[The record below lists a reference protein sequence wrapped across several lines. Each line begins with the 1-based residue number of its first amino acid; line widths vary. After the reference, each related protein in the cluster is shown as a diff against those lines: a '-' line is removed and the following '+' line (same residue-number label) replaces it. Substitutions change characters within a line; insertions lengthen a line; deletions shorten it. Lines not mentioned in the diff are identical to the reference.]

1 MQESNS
7 LNSFGRLMTSLEGT
21 SLTLKEK
28 ELISNKHIGGIIL
41 FSKNFESQLQ
51 DIQISCSQKIVADK
65 TNSGGT
71 GDTDNLEKSKKR
83 SKCTIL

>member
-21 SLTLKEK
+21 SVTLKEK

-41 FSKNFESQLQ
+41 FSKNFESQSQ
-51 DIQISCSQKIVADK
+51 IQ
-65 TNSGGT
+65 
-71 GDTDNLEKSKKR
+71 
-83 SKCTIL
+83 

>member
-41 FSKNFESQLQ
+41 FSKNFESQSQ
-51 DIQISCSQKIVADK
+51 IQSLCLDVKI
-65 TNSGGT
+65 
-71 GDTDNLEKSKKR
+71 
-83 SKCTIL
+83 